1 MVSVLGTLPLEDTTV
16 RATVFEDNQGAY
28 YLATNQR
35 ITNRTKYFLV
45 KWHWFWHK
53 YNEGEFQIEKCPTDL
68 QRADFLTKSL
78 SRDKFEANRRAVL
91 GW

>member
-1 MVSVLGTLPLEDTTV
+1 MVKELKHEVLEDPTI
-16 RATVFEDNQGAY
+16 RCTVFEDNMGAY

-45 KWHWFWHK
+45 KWHWFWEK
-53 YNEGEFQIEKCPTDL
+53 YNEGHFKIVKCPTDE
-68 QRADFLTKSL
+68 QQADFLTKSL
-78 SRDKFEANRRAVL
+78 ARDKFEANRLAVL